1 MLSPLSPI
9 IRGTVI
15 TFLFQKSFGLSI
27 HRVIISSSKVI
38 YWQALTIRSHVV
50 PAAGKTTLP
59 PPVCPA
65 HWLTCPISPPP
76 IRRLTRYPSLILPSR
91 CASFFPHCPADDL
104 VSPAGRLA
112 SPPAPACAASVSARS
127 RPLQTAPQCSASRNR
142 GPRQATT
149 AVARHQRNCALSSAS
164 RCRRRVSCSTGCHR
178 AASSPAPVLVAAA
191 PLPTLIAFGT
201 APHPG
206 YSDTRNQ

>member
-1 MLSPLSPI
+1 MAGIDYQEP
-9 IRGTVI
+9 RCACC
-15 TFLFQKSFGLSI
+15 
-27 HRVIISSSKVI
+27 
-38 YWQALTIRSHVV
+38 WQNY
-50 PAAGKTTLP
+50 PAP

-65 HWLTCPISPPP
+65 HWLTRPISPPP
-76 IRRLTRYPSLILPSR
+76 ICRLTRYPSLILPSR

-112 SPPAPACAASVSARS
+112 SPPAPACAASASARS

-191 PLPTLIAFGT
+191 PLPALIAVGT

-206 YSDTRNQ
+206 ASDTRNQ